1 MIAAASPSPIAASA
15 AGCHYDNARR
25 AAAARR
31 TQQRV
36 VETAHRLLLERG
48 YAGLAMADLAE
59 EAGVSVPLLYK
70 VFGTKPQL
78 VKRVYDVLLAGDV
91 DPVPVAQRPAIRAL
105 AADPDPRGKL
115 ARYAALSR
123 AMAERAGPLASALL
137 AAARA
142 GERDLQT
149 FAATIDR
156 ERLAGATAL
165 ATHLAETG
173 ALAPGLPV
181 ERARDLIW
189 LHTAPDIY
197 GLLVL
202 ERGWALDDY
211 ERWFAASL
219 AAALL
224 PQAAPPDTP

>member
-1 MIAAASPSPIAASA
+1 LPRPVKTRP
-15 AGCHYDNARR
+15 YDNARR
-25 AAAARR
+25 AAAAGR
-31 TQQRV
+31 TQRRV

-70 VFGTKPQL
+70 VFGPKPQL
-78 VKRVYDVLLAGDV
+78 VKRVYDVLLAGDL
-91 DPVPVAQRPAIRAL
+91 DPVPIARRPAIQAL

-115 ARYAALSR
+115 TRYAAIGR
-123 AMAERAGPLASALL
+123 AMAERAGPLVSALL

-142 GERDLQT
+142 GERDLQA

-173 ALAPGLPV
+173 ALAPGLTV

-189 LHTAPDIY
+189 LHTAPDTY
-197 GLLVL
+197 RLLVL
-202 ERGWALDDY
+202 ERGWSQDDY
-211 ERWFAASL
+211 ERWFATSL

-224 PQAAPPDTP
+224 HGDTRAGD

>member
-1 MIAAASPSPIAASA
+1 LSRPVKTR
-15 AGCHYDNARR
+15 HYDNARR

-36 VETAHRLLLERG
+36 VEVAHRLLLERG
-48 YAGLAMADLAE
+48 YAGLAMADLAAA
-59 EAGVSVPLLYK
+59 AGVSVPLLYK

-91 DPVPVAQRPAIRAL
+91 DPVPVAERPAIRAL
-105 AADPDPRGKL
+105 VADPDPRGKL

-123 AMAERAGPLASALL
+123 AMTERAGPLVGVLL

-142 GERDLQT
+142 GERELQT

-189 LHTAPDIY
+189 LHTAPDTY
-197 GLLVL
+197 RLLVL
-202 ERGWALDDY
+202 ERGWTLDDY

-224 PQAAPPDTP
+224 APADPPGTA

>member
-1 MIAAASPSPIAASA
+1 LPGPVKTRS
-15 AGCHYDNARR
+15 YDNARR
-25 AAAARR
+25 AAAAGR

-70 VFGTKPQL
+70 VFGPKPQL

-91 DPVPVAQRPAIRAL
+91 DPVPVAERPAMRAL
-105 AADPDPRGKL
+105 AADPDPRSKL
-115 ARYAALSR
+115 ARYAALGR
-123 AMAERAGPLASALL
+123 AMAERAGPLTSALL

-142 GERDLQT
+142 GEPDLQA
-149 FAATIDR
+149 FAAIIDR

-173 ALAPGLPV
+173 ALAPGLTV

-189 LHTAPDIY
+189 LHTAPDTY
-197 GLLVL
+197 RLLVL
-202 ERGWALDDY
+202 ERGWALDEY
-211 ERWFAASL
+211 EQWFTTSL

-224 PQAAPPDTP
+224 PSNTRA

>member
-1 MIAAASPSPIAASA
+1 VAVRVS
-15 AGCHYDNARR
+15 YDNARR
-25 AAAARR
+25 AAAARQ

-70 VFGTKPQL
+70 VFGPKPQL

-91 DPVPVAQRPAIRAL
+91 DPVPVAGRPALQAL

-123 AMAERAGPLASALL
+123 AMAERAGPLTGALL

-142 GERDLQT
+142 GEPDLQA

-156 ERLAGATAL
+156 ERLAGAAAL
-165 ATHLAETG
+165 AGHLAETG
-173 ALAPGLPV
+173 ALAPGLTV

-189 LHTAPDIY
+189 LHTAPDTY
-197 GLLVL
+197 RLLVR
-202 ERGWALDDY
+202 ERGWSLDEY
-211 ERWFAASL
+211 ERWFATSL

-224 PQAAPPDTP
+224 PGGPA

>member
-1 MIAAASPSPIAASA
+1 MPSTVKTRR
-15 AGCHYDNARR
+15 YDNARR
-25 AAAARR
+25 AAGAQR

-36 VETAHRLLLERG
+36 VEAAHRLLLEHG

-91 DPVPVAQRPAIRAL
+91 DPVPVAQRPALKAL
-105 AADPDPRGKL
+105 AADPDPSSKL
-115 ARYAALSR
+115 ARYAALGR
-123 AMAERAGPLASALL
+123 AMAERAGPLVSVLL

-142 GERDLQT
+142 GERDLQA

-173 ALAPGLPV
+173 ALAPGLSA

-189 LHTAPDIY
+189 LHTAPDTY
-197 GLLVL
+197 RLLVL
-202 ERGWALDDY
+202 ERGWTLDDY
-211 ERWFAASL
+211 QRWLATSL
-219 AAALL
+219 AATLL
-224 PQAAPPDTP
+224 PSDTPA

>member
-1 MIAAASPSPIAASA
+1 LPGPVKPRA
-15 AGCHYDNARR
+15 YDNARR

-31 TQQRV
+31 TQERV
-36 VETAHRLLLERG
+36 VETAQRLLLERG
-48 YAGLAMADLAE
+48 YAGLAMADLAA

-70 VFGTKPQL
+70 VFGPKPQL

-91 DPVPVAQRPAIRAL
+91 DPVPVAQRPALQAL

-115 ARYAALSR
+115 TRYAAISR
-123 AMAERAGPLASALL
+123 AMLERAGPLASILL

-142 GERDLQT
+142 GEPDLQA

-173 ALAPGLPV
+173 ALATGLTV

-189 LHTAPDIY
+189 LHTAPDTY
-197 GLLVL
+197 RLLVL
-202 ERGWALDDY
+202 ERGWTLD
-211 ERWFAASL
+211 EHEQWFAASL

-224 PQAAPPDTP
+224 QGDTRA

>member
-1 MIAAASPSPIAASA
+1 LARPVKTRP
-15 AGCHYDNARR
+15 YDNARR
-25 AAAARR
+25 AAAAGR

-59 EAGVSVPLLYK
+59 AAGVSVPLLYK
-70 VFGTKPQL
+70 VFGPKPRL

-91 DPVPVAQRPAIRAL
+91 EPVPVAERPALQAL
-105 AADPDPRGKL
+105 AADSDPRGKL
-115 ARYAALSR
+115 ARYAALGR
-123 AMAERAGPLASALL
+123 AMIERAGPLTSVLL

-142 GERDLQT
+142 GEPELRA

-156 ERLAGATAL
+156 ERLAGAAAL
-165 ATHLAETG
+165 AAHLAEAG
-173 ALAPGLPV
+173 ALAPGLSV

-189 LHTAPDIY
+189 LHTAPDTY
-197 GLLVL
+197 RLLVL
-202 ERGWALDDY
+202 ERGWSLDEY
-211 ERWFAASL
+211 ERWFAGSL

-224 PQAAPPDTP
+224 DDPAAS

>member
-1 MIAAASPSPIAASA
+1 LARPVKTRP
-15 AGCHYDNARR
+15 YDNARR

-70 VFGTKPQL
+70 VFGPKPQL

-91 DPVPVAQRPAIRAL
+91 DPAPVAERPALQAL
-105 AADPDPRGKL
+105 IADPDPRGKL

-123 AMAERAGPLASALL
+123 AMAERAGPLTGALL

-142 GERDLQT
+142 GEPDLQA

-156 ERLAGATAL
+156 ERLAGAAAL
-165 ATHLAETG
+165 AAHLAGTG
-173 ALAPGLPV
+173 ALAPGV
-181 ERARDLIW
+181 TAERARDLIW
-189 LHTAPDIY
+189 LHTAPDTY
-197 GLLVL
+197 RLLVL
-202 ERGWALDDY
+202 ERGWTLDDY
-211 ERWFAASL
+211 ERWLATSL

-224 PQAAPPDTP
+224 PRTTPT

>member
-1 MIAAASPSPIAASA
+1 LSGPVKPRS
-15 AGCHYDNARR
+15 YDNARR
-25 AAAARR
+25 AAAAQR

-36 VETAHRLLLERG
+36 VEVAHRLLLERG

-70 VFGTKPQL
+70 VFGPKPQL

-91 DPVPVAQRPAIRAL
+91 DPVPVAERPALQAL
-105 AADPDPRGKL
+105 TAEPDPRGKL
-115 ARYAALSR
+115 ARYAALGR
-123 AMAERAGPLASALL
+123 AMAARAGPLTSALL

-142 GERDLQT
+142 GEPDLQA

-165 ATHLAETG
+165 ATHLAQTG
-173 ALAPGLPV
+173 ALAPHLTV

-189 LHTAPDIY
+189 LHTAPDTY
-197 GLLVL
+197 RLLVL
-202 ERGWALDDY
+202 ERGWALDEY
-211 ERWFAASL
+211 EQWFATSL

-224 PQAAPPDTP
+224 PSNTRA